1 MQRRARR
8 RPRNVEQPNLQIKQP
23 RGRPRKFLEA
33 VLGDEDDDAKSDEN
47 NNTVEEEPILT
58 ELKIIGNHHIF
69 SKLFVSEALTCDDP
83 LESHLYDILEGV
95 GHPLPCF
102 YCGEDD
108 QKKIFSVMEVQMF
121 PLCKACKNVGRGA
134 AERRKSR
141 VIKPK
146 PLKPKKIKTQK
157 RKTLKRNLLD

>member
-1 MQRRARR
+1 M
-8 RPRNVEQPNLQIKQP
+8 
-23 RGRPRKFLEA
+23 EA

-58 ELKIIGNHHIF
+58 KLRIIGSHHIF
-69 SKLFVSEALTCDDP
+69 SKETWTCDDP

-121 PLCKACKNVGRGA
+121 PLYKACKNVGRG

-146 PLKPKKIKTQK
+146 PIKPKKIKTQK
-157 RKTLKRNLLD
+157 RKTLRRRNLLRYK

>member
-1 MQRRARR
+1 M
-8 RPRNVEQPNLQIKQP
+8 
-23 RGRPRKFLEA
+23 
-33 VLGDEDDDAKSDEN
+33 
-47 NNTVEEEPILT
+47 
-58 ELKIIGNHHIF
+58 
-69 SKLFVSEALTCDDP
+69 
-83 LESHLYDILEGV
+83 EGV

-108 QKKIFSVMEVQMF
+108 QKKIFSVMEVQTF

-146 PLKPKKIKTQK
+146 PIKPKKIKTQK
-157 RKTLKRNLLD
+157 RKTLRRRNLLRYK

>member
-58 ELKIIGNHHIF
+58 ELRIIGSHHIF
-69 SKLFVSEALTCDDP
+69 SKLFVNEAWTCDDP
-83 LESHLYDILEGV
+83 LESHL
-95 GHPLPCF
+95 
-102 YCGEDD
+102 
-108 QKKIFSVMEVQMF
+108 
-121 PLCKACKNVGRGA
+121 
-134 AERRKSR
+134 
-141 VIKPK
+141 
-146 PLKPKKIKTQK
+146 
-157 RKTLKRNLLD
+157 

>member
-1 MQRRARR
+1 M
-8 RPRNVEQPNLQIKQP
+8 NVEQPNLQIKQP
-23 RGRPRKFLEA
+23 RGRPRKILEA

-58 ELKIIGNHHIF
+58 KLRIIGSHHIF
-69 SKLFVSEALTCDDP
+69 SKETWTCDDP

-121 PLCKACKNVGRGA
+121 PLCKACRAVGG
-134 AERRKSR
+134 S
-141 VIKPK
+141 
-146 PLKPKKIKTQK
+146 KKEEK
-157 RKTLKRNLLD
+157 